1 MEDIRRKVYQ
11 VQRRLALLAVLDVSL
26 RVMFFAL
33 LAALLLVAA
42 TKFFHEDFD
51 PLIVSAALVG
61 IAVGVAA
68 VWAWA
73 RRLTPFEAA
82 VRADGAL
89 ALRERISSA
98 FILADRAQHDPAVA
112 ALAEDA
118 ARFAR
123 GIDTSRDF
131 RFKAP
136 PHAKF
141 LAVPLAAIL
150 GLHFF
155 IGDFDLFGSKPEDPK
170 TATNAVKEETL
181 RKVQA
186 EQIRK
191 LAESAKEA
199 SLEEDDQLAKISRN
213 LERLSRDVSLGTK
226 DRKSAAAEMS
236 RMSDDIRMEKRQI
249 ERSQEPFKSLTG
261 LNRSPQTKDLRS
273 ELKDQDF
280 TGASKELEQLAS
292 KLEGMESMSKED
304 LKELAEELKDLSEQ
318 TKDNPQS
325 SQAFAEAA
333 KAVEQA
339 AQQMAQ
345 QNQQNQQQNPG
356 GQETQ
361 AQNGQQGNQN
371 QQQQSG
377 QQGQQSSMPGI
388 QAAQALRQASQA
400 MQNQAEAKQ
409 MIAKLDQLQQQMQQ
423 QQQKQQ
429 SGQKGSQ
436 NPQNQQGQGQQ
447 GQSQQGQQQG
457 QQGQGQQGA
466 QSQPGQQ
473 GQQQSGNSSQQ
484 QGQGQ
489 QGDGQQGQSGQ
500 SQSQSGGQQSG
511 AQSGQTSNGQQS
523 KPCSNC
529 GSSQCQG
536 GQCQG
541 QGSNQGN
548 GQGQWNSQMNPNE
561 GAGSGGGGIGR
572 GGRPPDDG
580 STALGF
586 TDTFIPG
593 EKKGGEIIAVIQIDA
608 PAPVGES
615 NVQYQNVFNSYQQ
628 KASDTLKNDVIPAT
642 YRSAVRDYFK
652 AINPEQRPKQ

>member
-1 MEDIRRKVYQ
+1 MEDIRRKVYA
-11 VQRRLALLAVLDVSL
+11 VQRRLAFLAMLDLSL
-26 RVMFFAL
+26 RTLFFAL
-33 LAALLLVAA
+33 LAAMVLVAA

-51 PLIVSAALVG
+51 PLVVSAALVG
-61 IAVGVAA
+61 VAVGVSA

-73 RRLTPFEAA
+73 RRLSPFEAA
-82 VRADGAL
+82 VRADGVL

-98 FILADRAQHDPAVA
+98 FILGDRAATDPAVA

-123 GIDTSRDF
+123 GIDTARDF

-141 LAVPLAAIL
+141 LALPFAAIL
-150 GLHFF
+150 GLHYFV
-155 IGDFDLFGSKPEDPK
+155 GDFDLFGNKPVESKP
-170 TATNAVKEETL
+170 ATNAVKEETL
-181 RKVQA
+181 RKIQA

-199 SLEEDDQLAKISRN
+199 SLQEDDQLARISRN

-236 RMSDDIRMEKRQI
+236 RMADDIRMEKRQI

-261 LNRSPQTKDLRS
+261 LNRSPQTRDLRS

-280 TGASKELEQLAS
+280 TGASRQLERLAD
-292 KLEGMESMSKED
+292 KMEGMESMSSED
-304 LKELAEELKDLSEQ
+304 LKELAEELRDLAEQ
-318 TKDNPQS
+318 TKGDPQS
-325 SQAFAEAA
+325 SQAFADAA
-333 KAVEQA
+333 KAVQQAAEQA
-339 AQQMAQ
+339 AR
-345 QNQQNQQQNPG
+345 QNQQNQQQSAG
-356 GQETQ
+356 SQQGD
-361 AQNGQQGNQN
+361 QQGNQGQ

-377 QQGQQSSMPGI
+377 QPTAESSMPGI
-388 QAAQALRQASQA
+388 QAAQALRQAAQA
-400 MQNQAEAKQ
+400 MNNQAEAKQ
-409 MIAKLDQLQQQMQQ
+409 MVARLDQFQQ
-423 QQQKQQ
+423 QQQQQQQQ
-429 SGQKGSQ
+429 SGQSGKQGQ
-436 NPQNQQGQGQQ
+436 PNQQGQGQQ
-447 GQSQQGQQQG
+447 GQNQQGRQQG

-473 GQQQSGNSSQQ
+473 GQQQGGNSSQQ
-484 QGQGQ
+484 QNGGPQ

-500 SQSQSGGQQSG
+500 QSSQSSGQQST
-511 AQSGQTSNGQQS
+511 AQSGQTIGG

-536 GQCQG
+536 GSQCQNGG
-541 QGSNQGN
+541 QGQQPGSN

-642 YRSAVRDYFK
+642 YRSAVRDYFR